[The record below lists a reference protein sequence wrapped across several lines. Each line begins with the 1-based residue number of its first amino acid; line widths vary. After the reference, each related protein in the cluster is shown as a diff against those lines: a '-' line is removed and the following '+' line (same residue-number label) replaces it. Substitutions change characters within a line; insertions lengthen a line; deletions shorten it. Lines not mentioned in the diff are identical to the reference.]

1 MQVERFGNLIFTGKY
16 KYDEVKNKSASPVNP
31 YKNRIVS
38 LKASS
43 TIDTQDKYPYPLSG
57 FYFNAEYE
65 VAQKILGGDV
75 GYTNFNFQYK
85 SYFTINRASTFSPR
99 ILMGFAD
106 KTLPLSE
113 EYSLGGQDS
122 FFGMRADEFRG
133 RQIFLSSLEYRY
145 KLPFEIFFDTYF
157 KIRYDLGSIWEVQE
171 QIKFKELRHGV
182 GLSLSFDTPV
192 GPADFSVGRSF
203 LFKNL
208 PGSPIS
214 LGDVYFYF
222 SIGYYY

>member
-1 MQVERFGNLIFTGKY
+1 MQVEHFGNLIFTGNY
-16 KYDEVKNKSASPVNP
+16 KFDKIKIKSGSSIGPL
-31 YKNRIVS
+31 KDKLVS
-38 LKASS
+38 LKTSS
-43 TIDTQDKYPYPLSG
+43 TIDTQDKYPYPRKG

-75 GYTNFNFQYK
+75 GYTNFNFNYK
-85 SYFTINRASTFSPR
+85 SYLTINGVSTFSPR
-99 ILMGFAD
+99 FMMGFAD

-133 RQIFLSSLEYRY
+133 RQIFLASLEYRY
-145 KLPFEIFFDTYF
+145 NLPFEIFFNTYF
-157 KIRYDLGSIWEVQE
+157 KMRYDIGRAWEVQE
-171 QIKFKELRHGV
+171 EIKFKDLRHGF
-182 GLSLSFDTPV
+182 GLTLSFDTPV

-203 LFKNL
+203 LIKNL
-208 PGSPIS
+208 PSNHIS
-214 LGDVYFYF
+214 FGDVFFYF